1 VTARRDPTAAV
12 WLNEYHA
19 DYLAHDRMAEAQARA
34 ARRQLLAAAR
44 LPRPCLRVRI
54 GRALIRLGRWMAERA
69 EIQRGACIPEAGRRP
84 GR

>member
-1 VTARRDPTAAV
+1 MTARRDPTAAM

-34 ARRQLLAAAR
+34 ARRHLLAAAR
-44 LPRPCLRVRI
+44 LPRPRLRVQI
-54 GRALIRLGRWMAERA
+54 GRALIRIGQWMAERA
-69 EIQRGACIPEAGRRP
+69 EIQSGTYTAEAGRRP